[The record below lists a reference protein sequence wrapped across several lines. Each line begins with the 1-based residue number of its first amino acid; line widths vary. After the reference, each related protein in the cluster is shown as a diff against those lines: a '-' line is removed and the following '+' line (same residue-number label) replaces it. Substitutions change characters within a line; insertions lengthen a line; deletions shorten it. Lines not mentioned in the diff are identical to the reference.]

1 VERPR
6 PFQEGPDHH
15 DHYFFW
21 HNVCPGGTT
30 RWSGVPPSERDVKFL
45 LRFSRLPIILWVIP
59 MTDIKNSGKILVVDD
74 EPHLLDLLV
83 DALSD
88 DGYDVD
94 GVATGTAAIHAAHQT
109 VYHVALLDYT
119 LGDMTGIAL
128 AKELRRT
135 NNDINIILMTAHA
148 TLDMAVKA
156 IQADVYDY
164 LIKPI
169 DSSQLK
175 RSLDNALEKN
185 HLTLENKRLL
195 ETLTKTNA
203 ELVRM
208 SDQKSRFLSIV
219 SHDLRSPLTS
229 IRGYAQLIQLKEGI
243 GPDQM
248 AKFLSI
254 IVSQS
259 DHLAGLISDL
269 MDIVSIEAGK
279 LRVEK
284 TPVILTD
291 ILADVE
297 ARMTALATP
306 KKILFETRVE
316 GTDFPPI
323 PLDRKRIDQVL
334 TNLIGNAFKHT
345 PADQRVTVSASRKPD
360 HFCVEVADTG
370 EGIPLEALPHIF
382 EEYYQ
387 ADIHA
392 SKKEG
397 LGLGLTIAREI
408 VHAHGGE
415 IGAISE
421 GPGKGATFWF
431 TLPLPGR
438 AGPA

>member
-1 VERPR
+1 M
-6 PFQEGPDHH
+6 
-15 DHYFFW
+15 
-21 HNVCPGGTT
+21 
-30 RWSGVPPSERDVKFL
+30 RDTK
-45 LRFSRLPIILWVIP
+45 I
-59 MTDIKNSGKILVVDD
+59 SGKILVVDD

-83 DALSD
+83 DVLSE
-88 DGYDVD
+88 DGYTVD
-94 GVATGTAAIHAAHQT
+94 GVATGTAAIFAARRT
-109 VYHVALLDYT
+109 VYHVALLDYE
-119 LGDMTGIAL
+119 LGDMTGLAL

-135 NNDINIILMTAHA
+135 NEDINIILMTAHA

-169 DSSQLK
+169 DSNQLK

-185 HLTLENKRLL
+185 HLTVENKRLM
-195 ETLTKTNA
+195 ETLQKTNA

-208 SDQKSRFLSIV
+208 SQQKSRFLSIV

-229 IRGYAQLIQLKEGI
+229 IRGYAQLLQLKEGVE
-243 GPDQM
+243 PDQM

-279 LRVEK
+279 LRIDKKLAV
-284 TPVILTD
+284 VTD
-291 ILADVE
+291 ILASVE
-297 ARMTALATP
+297 ARMAALAVQ
-306 KKILFETRVE
+306 KKIIFKTVIE
-316 GTDFPPI
+316 GKDFPAIPI
-323 PLDRKRIDQVL
+323 DRKRMDQVL

-345 PADQRVTVSASRKPD
+345 PADQKVTVCLARTPD
-360 HFCVEVADTG
+360 HFRFEVTDTG

-387 ADIHA
+387 ADAHI

-415 IGAISE
+415 IGAQSE
-421 GPGKGATFWF
+421 GPGKGALFWF
-431 TLPLPGR
+431 TLPLP
-438 AGPA
+438 AEK

>member
-1 VERPR
+1 M
-6 PFQEGPDHH
+6 
-15 DHYFFW
+15 
-21 HNVCPGGTT
+21 
-30 RWSGVPPSERDVKFL
+30 RD
-45 LRFSRLPIILWVIP
+45 
-59 MTDIKNSGKILVVDD
+59 TKNSGKILVVDD

-83 DALSD
+83 DVLSE
-88 DGYDVD
+88 DGYEVD
-94 GVATGTAAIHAAHQT
+94 GVATGTAAIHAARQT
-109 VYHVALLDYT
+109 RYHVALLDYE
-119 LGDMTGIAL
+119 LGDMTGLAL

-135 NNDINIILMTAHA
+135 NEEINVILMTAHA

-169 DSSQLK
+169 DSNQLK

-185 HLTLENKRLL
+185 RLTLENKRLM
-195 ETLTKTNA
+195 ETLQKTNA

-208 SDQKSRFLSIV
+208 SEQKSRFLSIV

-229 IRGYAQLIQLKEGI
+229 IRGYAQLLLLKEAL
-243 GPDQM
+243 PADQV
-248 AKFLSI
+248 AKFLGV

-284 TPVILTD
+284 VPIVITD
-291 ILADVE
+291 ILASVE
-297 ARMTALATP
+297 ARMTLLAEP
-306 KKILFETRVE
+306 KKIQFRTVVE

-345 PADQRVTVSASRKPD
+345 PADQRVTVTLVRKPD
-360 HFCVEVADTG
+360 HFHVEVTDTG
-370 EGIPLEALPHIF
+370 EGIPAEALPHIF
-382 EEYYQ
+382 EEFYQ
-387 ADIHA
+387 AEAHT
-392 SKKEG
+392 SKKDG

-408 VHAHGGE
+408 VHAHGGH
-415 IGAISE
+415 IGAASD
-421 GPGKGATFWF
+421 GLGTGATFWF
-431 TLPLPGR
+431 TLPIKLSPT
-438 AGPA
+438 AGDGLI